1 MEKGTDEHRSTPAL
15 PRPSAIVFDLD
26 GTLVDSAADLAAAVN
41 DVLGDRAL
49 PTHGVATIRTWI
61 GEGADRLIE
70 RALAGGDPSRAPTHD
85 AIAAALVDFRRVYAA
100 GCTRSTTLYPGA
112 QETLAAL
119 RERRLP
125 TAILTNKPA
134 NQTATI
140 LRHFGLDRLVDAW
153 IGGDSELGRKPD
165 PRALCELARRLCR
178 GAPPAMPH
186 IWLVGD
192 SITDIRTARAAGGTA
207 IVVRGGYDDAD
218 PIDRCTPRPD
228 WIAAGLGEVLG
239 LADDAIV
246 RSR

>member
-1 MEKGTDEHRSTPAL
+1 MADGTDEHRSTPAL

-41 DVLGDRAL
+41 EVLGERGL
-49 PTHGVATIRTWI
+49 PIHTVATIRTWI
-61 GEGADRLIE
+61 GEGAERLIE
-70 RALAGGDPSRAPTHD
+70 RALAGGDPGRAPSHD
-85 AIAAALVDFRRVYAA
+85 AVAAALLDFRRVYAA

-112 QETLAAL
+112 EEILAAL
-119 RERRLP
+119 RARGLP

-153 IGGDSELGRKPD
+153 IGGDSEFGRKPD
-165 PRALCELARRLCR
+165 PRALWELARRLCR
-178 GAPPAMPH
+178 CAAPAMPH
-186 IWLVGD
+186 VWLVGD

-218 PIDRCTPRPD
+218 PVDRCTPRPD

-239 LADDAIV
+239 LAGEATA
-246 RSR
+246 R